1 MEITDIIK
9 ESFIFP
15 ANNLKALAI
24 YIAITFVM
32 GILIAGGIFSALG
45 IQNSAL
51 YGILSFI
58 LFIIAVLV
66 GFILSGYEIDI
77 IKTGIDLEDLA
88 PDFDWKADLIRGIK
102 AIIVAIVYFIIPAII
117 TLIVAFITNVPGN
130 LTAAVQYINQA
141 AATTNGTA
149 VAGGS
154 ALQTVP
160 QNVMSGVVGSLSI
173 TLLIGFVLFLI
184 FTFVQ
189 VMANSRLANTD
200 SLGEALNIPE
210 AFKDIKRIG
219 IGKVLAT
226 IILTVIIIAVISGI
240 LSAVYQQIP
249 QLSILNI
256 IVTPYLMFFANRA
269 TGLLYSDIA

>member
-1 MEITDIIK
+1 MEITEIIK
-9 ESFIFP
+9 DSLMFP

-32 GILIAGGIFSALG
+32 GILVAGGIFSALG

-58 LFIIAVLV
+58 LFIIAILV

-77 IKTGIDLEDLA
+77 IKTGIEFEDLA

-130 LTAAVQYINQA
+130 IVNVTQYINQTA
-141 AATTNGTA
+141 VNANGTV
-149 VAGGS
+149 VANS
-154 ALQTVP
+154 VLEMVP
-160 QNVMSGVVGSLSI
+160 ESVMSGLVGSITI
-173 TLLIGFVLFLI
+173 TLLVAAVLFII
-184 FTFVQ
+184 FSFIQ

-210 AFKDIKRIG
+210 AIKDISRIG
-219 IGKVLAT
+219 VGKVIAT
-226 IILTVIIIAVISGI
+226 IILVFIVALVINAI
-240 LSAVYQQIP
+240 LSAVYQQVP

-256 IVTPYLMFFANRA
+256 IVTPYIMFFTNRA

>member
-1 MEITDIIK
+1 MEITEIIK

-32 GILIAGGIFSALG
+32 GILVAGGIFSALG

-130 LTAAVQYINQA
+130 FVNVVQYVNQTA
-141 AATTNGTA
+141 VNANGTV
-149 VAGGS
+149 VANS
-154 ALQTVP
+154 VLEMVP
-160 QNVMSGVVGSLSI
+160 DSVMSGLVGSISI
-173 TLLIGFVLFLI
+173 TLLVAAVLFII
-184 FTFVQ
+184 FSFIQ

-210 AFKDIKRIG
+210 AVKDISRIG
-219 IGKVLAT
+219 VGKVIAT
-226 IILTVIIIAVISGI
+226 LILVFIISLVIGAI
-240 LSAVYQQIP
+240 LSAVYQQVP

-256 IVTPYLMFFANRA
+256 IVTPYLMFFTNRA

>member
-1 MEITDIIK
+1 MEITEIIK

-32 GILIAGGIFSALG
+32 GILVAGGIFSALG
-45 IQNSAL
+45 IENSAL

-130 LTAAVQYINQA
+130 IVNVTQYINQTA
-141 AATTNGTA
+141 VNANGTV
-149 VAGGS
+149 VANS
-154 ALQTVP
+154 VLEMVP
-160 QNVMSGVVGSLSI
+160 DSVMSGLVGSISI
-173 TLLIGFVLFLI
+173 TLLVAAVLFII
-184 FTFVQ
+184 FSFIQ

-210 AFKDIKRIG
+210 AVKDISRIG
-219 IGKVLAT
+219 VGKVLAT
-226 IILTVIIIAVISGI
+226 LILVFIVSLVIGAI
-240 LSAVYQQIP
+240 LSAVYQQVP

-256 IVTPYLMFFANRA
+256 IVTPYLMFFTNRA